1 MLYVYSI
8 PLPLSLSLYLLLFLT
23 LLDLRQLDFTF
34 TFLLCFKQTF
44 LKLRKD
50 EWPPI
55 VCLRRV
61 CVGIQS
67 GGVSRSLFDGMS
79 RQVSQSEIIQKWE
92 KSLGLSLDVSKSQYR
107 FVSYRVLL
115 RSMNMQCHQTG
126 RLFAYAKHPVFGQTV
141 RTLWTAHN
149 LNTMLQVYFDTRN

>member
-1 MLYVYSI
+1 MYTVCI
-8 PLPLSLSLYLLLFLT
+8 PLLLFLSLSICLSLT

-61 CVGIQS
+61 CVEFRAGESPVRCSMAGLAIKQM
-67 GGVSRSLFDGMS
+67 GKVSRSRCF
-79 RQVSQSEIIQKWE
+79 
-92 KSLGLSLDVSKSQYR
+92 
-107 FVSYRVLL
+107 
-115 RSMNMQCHQTG
+115 
-126 RLFAYAKHPVFGQTV
+126 
-141 RTLWTAHN
+141 
-149 LNTMLQVYFDTRN
+149 

>member
-1 MLYVYSI
+1 MYTVY
-8 PLPLSLSLYLLLFLT
+8 LSLFLSLYLLLFLT

-61 CVGIQS
+61 CVEFRAGES
-67 GGVSRSLFDGMS
+67 PGRCSTACRGRSRN
-79 RQVSQSEIIQKWE
+79 QKSYKNG
-92 KSLGLSLDVSKSQYR
+92 KSLSVSVSMFLSLSI
-107 FVSYRVLL
+107 VSYRIVSCLVAL
-115 RSMNMQCHQTG
+115 YE
-126 RLFAYAKHPVFGQTV
+126 YAVPPNWETV
-141 RTLWTAHN
+141 CLCKTSRFWA
-149 LNTMLQVYFDTRN
+149 DC

>member
-1 MLYVYSI
+1 MPKRLETLVCRCIVIIFDLILFFNFSYIVIYVYSVCTS
-8 PLPLSLSLYLLLFLT
+8 PSLSLSFT

-61 CVGIQS
+61 CVEFRAGESPVRCSTAGLAIKQQM
-67 GGVSRSLFDGMS
+67 V
-79 RQVSQSEIIQKWE
+79 
-92 KSLGLSLDVSKSQYR
+92 KSLSVSMFLSLSIVSCLALYKYAVSANWETVCLCKTYR
-107 FVSYRVLL
+107 FWAD
-115 RSMNMQCHQTG
+115 C
-126 RLFAYAKHPVFGQTV
+126 
-141 RTLWTAHN
+141 
-149 LNTMLQVYFDTRN
+149 